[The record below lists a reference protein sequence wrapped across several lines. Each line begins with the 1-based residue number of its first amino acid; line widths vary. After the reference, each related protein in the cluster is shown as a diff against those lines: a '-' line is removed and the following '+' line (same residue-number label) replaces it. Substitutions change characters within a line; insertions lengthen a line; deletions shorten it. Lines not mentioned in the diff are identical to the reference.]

1 MVIAVGAVFA
11 LVLGLII
18 SNGISKPITKVVA
31 AAGKLAEGDMDIT
44 FDINSKDE
52 TGKLVDAF
60 RNLVEST
67 KKQAFIVE
75 KIADGDLTVDVP
87 IRSKRTCWDRSC
99 LKWCTIL
106 TIDNEYCFRGRTGFS
121 RSQTNI

>member
-1 MVIAVGAVFA
+1 MVMVIAVGAVFA

-75 KIADGDLTVDVP
+75 KIADGILRLMYPFVP
-87 IRSKRTCWDRSC
+87 KGLAGT
-99 LKWCTIL
+99 
-106 TIDNEYCFRGRTGFS
+106 EAV
-121 RSQTNI
+121 

>member
-1 MVIAVGAVFA
+1 MVMVIAVGAVFA

-75 KIADGDLTVDVP
+75 KIADGDLT
-87 IRSKRTCWDRSC
+87 
-99 LKWCTIL
+99 
-106 TIDNEYCFRGRTGFS
+106 G
-121 RSQTNI
+121 